1 MMTAQRKKSATTSKT
16 ASRQATTAQS
26 RQLEPVEGFLI
37 DIDGVLIMENQ
48 LINGAVDAIKFLQ
61 NRRIPFMLATN
72 TTRKSRFALSVNLK
86 QLGFAIEPEQIYS
99 APLAAASWLR
109 EKNVETISL
118 LASGDIYREF
128 KDFRITNAR
137 PEYLVIGDI
146 GENLTY
152 NLLNQAFRQVM
163 GGAKMLA
170 MQKNRFWRRSDG
182 LSIDS
187 GAIVAALEYATGQS
201 AELVGKPSSN
211 FFHEAL
217 VLLGL
222 QPEKV
227 AMVGDDWESDIV
239 GSIKAGLQAIAV
251 KTGKMNDFK
260 IPRRSK
266 ISPVWID
273 SIADL
278 PKLIKSMS
286 KK

>member
-1 MMTAQRKKSATTSKT
+1 MSAQRKKSAPAKKTTT
-16 ASRQATTAQS
+16 RQPAVA
-26 RQLEPVEGFLI
+26 EPVQLAPVDGFLI
-37 DIDGVLIMENQ
+37 DIDGVLVMEDQ
-48 LINGAVDAIKFLQ
+48 LINGAIDAIKFLQ
-61 NRRIPFMLATN
+61 TRRIPFLLATN
-72 TTRKSRFALSVNLK
+72 TTRKSRYALSVNLK

-99 APLAAASWLR
+99 APLAAARWLK
-109 EKNVETISL
+109 EKKVETISL

-128 KDFRITNAR
+128 KEFRITNAR

-163 GGAKMLA
+163 SGAKLLA

-211 FFHEAL
+211 FFHEA
-217 VLLGL
+217 VALLGL
-222 QPEKV
+222 QPERV
-227 AMVGDDWESDIV
+227 AMIGDDWESDIV
-239 GSIKAGLQAIAV
+239 GSTNAGLQAIAV

-278 PKLIKSMS
+278 PKLIKTMG

>member
-1 MMTAQRKKSATTSKT
+1 MSAQRKKSAPPPKSTARQPVKT
-16 ASRQATTAQS
+16 EPAQ
-26 RQLEPVEGFLI
+26 LAPVDGFLI
-37 DIDGVLIMENQ
+37 DIDGVLVMEDQ
-48 LINGAVDAIKFLQ
+48 LIKGAIEAIKYLQ
-61 NRRIPFMLATN
+61 SRRIPFLLATN
-72 TTRKSRFALSVNLK
+72 TTRKSRYALSVNLK

-99 APLAAASWLR
+99 APLAAARWLKG
-109 EKNVETISL
+109 KNVESISL

-137 PEYLVIGDI
+137 PDYLVIGDI

-163 GGAKMLA
+163 NGAKMLA

-182 LSIDS
+182 LAIDS
-187 GAIVAALEYATGQS
+187 GAIVAALEYATKQS
-201 AELVGKPSSN
+201 AELVGKPSRN
-211 FFHEAL
+211 FFHEA
-217 VLLGL
+217 VALLGL
-222 QPEKV
+222 EPERV
-227 AMVGDDWESDIV
+227 AMIGDDWESDVV
-239 GSIKAGLQAIAV
+239 GSANAGLQAIAV
-251 KTGKMNDFK
+251 RTGKMNDFK

-278 PKLIKSMS
+278 PKLIKAME